1 MCIRDRSLGGL
12 SPLGSKVNAPHRIK
26 ANDQIT
32 EKLAKM
38 RKDLSAQGL
47 GGDAPWDE
55 FGRPRVQAFKK

>member
-1 MCIRDRSLGGL
+1 M
-12 SPLGSKVNAPHRIK
+12 GSKVNAPHRIK